1 MEQGFGEIAL
11 QTSATAKWMSQQK
24 CRMLN
29 RRLDTGEDV
38 ADVASNSGVRDLKW
52 RVIWGMKPLDG
63 WAKFLELFTCSPA
76 QHFYH

>member
-1 MEQGFGEIAL
+1 
-11 QTSATAKWMSQQK
+11 
-24 CRMLN
+24 MLN

-63 WAKFLELFTCSPA
+63 WAEFLELFTCSPA